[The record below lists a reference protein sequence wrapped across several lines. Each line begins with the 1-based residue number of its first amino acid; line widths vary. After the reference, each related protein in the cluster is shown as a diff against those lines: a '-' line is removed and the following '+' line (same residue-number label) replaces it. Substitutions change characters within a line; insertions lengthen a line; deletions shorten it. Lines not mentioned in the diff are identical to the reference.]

1 MPRITSH
8 QSPSSPCSLLSSCKS
23 ISNLLFQTALIASP
37 GSDFNCNAKRQTA
50 CGGGHLQPSSS
61 SCTSLRVALSLAAS
75 CHIRVSLPSR
85 SPYQGSSEREGSGQG
100 APTVA
105 GAARSDPA
113 LEPPP
118 PHSDGGFQ
126 KLTCR
131 GRALASGTMGP
142 HRVSRLGSRQRK
154 KIGISERDKRR
165 RTLVCRLHRAPSS
178 ILGVIRCESRRLGHL
193 PSARSLVYQR

>member
-50 CGGGHLQPSSS
+50 CGGGHLQPSSF
-61 SCTSLRVALSLAAS
+61 CTSLRVALSLAAS
-75 CHIRVSLPSR
+75 CHIGVSLPSR

-113 LEPPP
+113 LLP
-118 PHSDGGFQ
+118 
-126 KLTCR
+126 
-131 GRALASGTMGP
+131 RAAAAFRRRLSKTHLPRPRTHVGHNGAAP
-142 HRVSRLGSRQRK
+142 RLPSRLSSK
-154 KIGISERDKRR
+154 KKNWDKRTR
-165 RTLVCRLHRAPSS
+165 QKETF
-178 ILGVIRCESRRLGHL
+178 SRL
-193 PSARSLVYQR
+193 PSP